1 VLLISNLYTPR
12 TCVMTNTQTIAAALA
27 PQGIALRPIGMN
39 DMPFLY
45 RVYAAT
51 RAEELAVTDWNDTQ
65 KEAFLLA
72 QFEAQH
78 RYYQEHYVGAAFQA
92 ILLAGQPI
100 GRLYLAHWPDELRVV
115 DIALLAPYRRQGIG
129 TTILGAIL
137 SEGQRLA
144 LPVRIHVERFNPAM
158 RLYTRLGF
166 RQIADKGVYYLMER
180 SPDAG

>member
-1 VLLISNLYTPR
+1 
-12 TCVMTNTQTIAAALA
+12 MTNTQTIAAALA
-27 PQGIALRPIGMN
+27 PRGIALRPIGAD
-39 DMPFLY
+39 DMAFLY
-45 RVYAAT
+45 RVYTGT
-51 RAEELAVTDWNDTQ
+51 RAEELAVTDWSDIQ
-65 KEAFLLA
+65 KEAFLIS

-78 RYYQEHYVGAAFQA
+78 HYYQEHYVGAAFQI
-92 ILLAGQPI
+92 ILLDRQPI
-100 GRLYLAHWPDELRVV
+100 GRLYLARWPEELRIV
-115 DIALLAPYRRQGIG
+115 DIALLTAYRSQGIG

-137 SEGQRLA
+137 SEGQRLS